1 MGRTRA
7 AYLIPG
13 DLAGD
18 EADQVEDLS
27 QRDPGADLGE
37 VNAWHGGDPQ
47 VRVFEPSASE
57 RVPVAVL
64 RREQRRGT
72 RTQGLLRLD
81 KDEYRNI
88 VIKQIFLVFE

>member
-1 MGRTRA
+1 MDRTRA
-7 AYLIPG
+7 AHLIPG

-37 VNAWHGGDPQ
+37 VNAWHGGDPHG
-47 VRVFEPSASE
+47 RVLDRSASE

-64 RREQRRGT
+64 RWEQRRGT
-72 RTQGLLRLD
+72 RTQRLLSLD
-81 KDEYRNI
+81 TA
-88 VIKQIFLVFE
+88 